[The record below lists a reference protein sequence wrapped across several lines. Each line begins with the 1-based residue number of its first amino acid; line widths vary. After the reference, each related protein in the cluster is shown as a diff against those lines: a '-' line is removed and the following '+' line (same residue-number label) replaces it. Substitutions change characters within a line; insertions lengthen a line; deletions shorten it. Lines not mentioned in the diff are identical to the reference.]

1 MREIPQRQE
10 EMQEKVLA
18 ENLKEGNLSRKK
30 NDPALAKHQR
40 GLENAEISQDI
51 LKMEFIGD
59 LSKSN
64 S

>member
-1 MREIPQRQE
+1 ME
-10 EMQEKVLA
+10 EKVLA
-18 ENLKEGNLSRKK
+18 ENLKEGTLSRKK
-30 NDPALAKHQR
+30 NDPALAKHRR
-40 GLENAEISQDI
+40 GSENAEISQDI